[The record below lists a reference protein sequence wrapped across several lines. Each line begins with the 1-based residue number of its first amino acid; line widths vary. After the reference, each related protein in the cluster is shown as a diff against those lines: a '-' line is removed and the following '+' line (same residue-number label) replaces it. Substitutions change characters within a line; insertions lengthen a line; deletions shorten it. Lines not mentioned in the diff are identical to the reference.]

1 MLLHIG
7 KDKALKMAKVL
18 YLKCTRCGATYE
30 FDINLKLC
38 KKCGSGLSIELSYD
52 SKFEQLNSQFGLW
65 KFAPVLPEVKEKFR
79 ISLGEGNTT
88 LHRSKRIEKELGIK
102 ELFLKDETIEPT
114 GSYLDRSSA
123 LFVSFAL
130 AQGIRRIITYSTG
143 NLGASLAAYSSKA
156 GISLQAYVKQGIDL
170 GKLYQMIA
178 YGANVSV
185 VETFKEL
192 KGKNGTATVTEYDPL
207 VNEAKKT
214 IMEEVFFQLNS
225 RLPDYVIVPM
235 GEGGLA
241 YATYKALDELRI
253 LEDTRDKK
261 TRIVGVQ
268 PEGCEPIVK
277 AYSRALN
284 SVELEVSPKTRI
296 FDLSVTNPKFGNAA
310 LRAIRETEG
319 IATSVNEEEILDAIS
334 LLAEKEGLLAEPA
347 ASLTIAALRKLIE
360 QREISKEST
369 IVCFVTGSGLKDPRI
384 LKELALR
391 KSNLGELIEELSGG
405 KMLNSTKMKILKIL
419 SEKDVYGYQIWKELR
434 EKYALSIKIPTVY
447 QHLFDLINE
456 GYVEKSVTLTTS
468 GRKRTYYKL
477 TDKGKALI

>member
-1 MLLHIG
+1 
-7 KDKALKMAKVL
+7 MAKIL
-18 YLKCTRCGATYE
+18 CLKCTFCGATYD

-38 KKCGSGLSIELSYD
+38 KKCGSGLSVELSYD
-52 SKFEQLNSQFGLW
+52 GEFEPSNSQVGLW
-65 KFAPVLPEVKEKFR
+65 KFTSVLPEVEEKFR

-123 LFVSFAL
+123 LFLSFAL
-130 AQGIRRIITYSTG
+130 SYGVRRIITYSTG
-143 NLGASLAAYSSKA
+143 NLGASLAAYSSRA

-192 KGKNGTATVTEYDPL
+192 KGKNGTITVTEYDPL

-214 IMEEVFFQLNS
+214 IIEEVFFQLNS
-225 RLPDYVIVPM
+225 KLPDYVIVPM

-241 YATYKALDELRI
+241 YATYKALNELKI
-253 LEDTRDKK
+253 LKNTGDHQK

-284 SVELEVSPKTRI
+284 SVEPEVAPKTRI
-296 FDLSVTNPKFGNAA
+296 FDLSVTNPKFGNVA

-319 IATSVNEEEILDAIS
+319 IAMSVNEEEILDAIS

-360 QREISKEST
+360 QKEISKEST
-369 IVCFVTGSGLKDPRI
+369 VVCFITGSGLKDPRI

-391 KSNLGELIEELSGG
+391 KSNLRELIEDLSGG
-405 KMLNSTKMKILKIL
+405 KALNSTKMKILKIL
-419 SEKDVYGYQIWKELR
+419 SEKDAYGYQIWKELR
-434 EKYALSIKIPTVY
+434 KKYALSIKIPTVY
-447 QHLFDLINE
+447 QHLFELVNE
-456 GYVEKSVTLTTS
+456 GYVEKSETLTTS
-468 GRKRTYYKL
+468 GRKRVYYKL
-477 TDKGKALI
+477 TERGKTLA